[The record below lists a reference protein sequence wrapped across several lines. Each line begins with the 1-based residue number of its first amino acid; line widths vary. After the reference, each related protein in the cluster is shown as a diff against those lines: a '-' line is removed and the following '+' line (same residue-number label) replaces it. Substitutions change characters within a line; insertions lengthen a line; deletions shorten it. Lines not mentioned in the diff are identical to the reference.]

1 MEGKVQFL
9 RNLVRLRKKLRHAQ
23 LIEQLQWTV
32 FGSGIPAL
40 LMTAAVWIRP
50 FPFWKSCLTGLWVLL
65 IFGMAIHLYR
75 RRATIDQSIR
85 IYDEAEGENTIS
97 TANAELDGNHP
108 LLPLVLRNAQDAMNR
123 HREKVLGRRYWS
135 FHTRLAIAAL
145 LLYGGSAVILTQG
158 HASFDTAAE
167 LKKKSDI
174 TKESDKRLEQ
184 EAIKDSVKKKE
195 MAKELQE
202 IKKEKDPMERQKA
215 IMKKVKEN
223 NLKKQKA
230 ELSLREVER
239 FKKIAEQSKADGVA
253 KALKN
258 FDQKALNK
266 EMKALSDEQ
275 LELLKKQLGSDPEK
289 TLSDALKA
297 AEGADKD
304 SQALAKWNE
313 KLSKEA
319 ADLTAALK
327 DKNLESMQLTDSGDS
342 QSPQE
347 QSGNQSDPG
356 SDQEP
361 KDPSSESGSNAPG
374 KGSGAGNGNGS
385 GKGSGGASGSGNG
398 NGTGNGTGSGSGSGS
413 GKGAGLGQGS
423 RDLLTIPERM
433 EGKTNT
439 EIDSGKLNKGKKG
452 EQFSSDGPVKR
463 GSVRSYEEVYQDYYS
478 SYRKGEDRQT
488 IPKDLESVVES
499 YFSEIDPGE

>member
-9 RNLVRLRKKLRHAQ
+9 RNLSRLRKKLRYAQ
-23 LIEQLQWTV
+23 FIQQLQWTV
-32 FGSGIPAL
+32 FGLSLPAL
-40 LMTAAVWIRP
+40 LITAAVWIRP
-50 FPFWKSCLTGLWVLL
+50 FPFWKSYLAGLWILL
-65 IFGMAIHLYR
+65 IFGMVIHLYR
-75 RRATIDQSIR
+75 RRATFEQSVK

-97 TANAELDGNHP
+97 TVNAELEGNHP
-108 LLPLVLRNAQDAMNR
+108 LLPLVLRDALDAMNR
-123 HREKVLGRRYWS
+123 HAEKVQGRRYWS

-145 LLYGGSAVILTQG
+145 LLYGGSALILTQG
-158 HASFDTAAE
+158 HASFETAAE
-167 LKKKSDI
+167 LKKKSEI

-195 MAKELQE
+195 LAKELQE
-202 IKKEKDPMERQKA
+202 IKKEKDPVERQKA

-230 ELSLREVER
+230 DLSLRELER

-258 FDQKALNK
+258 FDQKALSK
-266 EMKALSDEQ
+266 EVKALSDEQ
-275 LELLKKQLGSDPEK
+275 LEQLKKQLGSDPEK

-304 SQALAKWNE
+304 SQALAKWSEN
-313 KLSKEA
+313 LSKEA
-319 ADLTAALK
+319 ADLAADLDDK
-327 DKNLESMQLTDSGDS
+327 DLESMNLADTGDS
-342 QSPQE
+342 QPPQE

-361 KDPSSESGSNAPG
+361 KDPSSGSGSNAPG
-374 KGSGAGNGNGS
+374 NGNGAGNGS
-385 GKGSGGASGSGNG
+385 GKGSGGANGSGNG

-439 EIDSGKLNKGKKG
+439 ETDSGKLNRGMKG
-452 EQFSSDGPVKR
+452 EQFSSDDPVKR